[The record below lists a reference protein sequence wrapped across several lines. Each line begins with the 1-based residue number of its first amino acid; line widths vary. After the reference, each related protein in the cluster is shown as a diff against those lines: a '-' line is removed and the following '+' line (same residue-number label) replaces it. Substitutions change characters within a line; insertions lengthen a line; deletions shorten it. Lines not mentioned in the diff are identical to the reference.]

1 MNLYSQGDSSWWVGV
16 VENRNDPEHLGRC
29 KVRIF
34 GYHPEDIND
43 LSIDDL
49 PWAIPMTPITSAAS
63 SGVGTSPVGP
73 VEGTWVIGF
82 FLDGEDKQQPL
93 MVGTL
98 SGKPSID
105 NSLPISKN
113 IPTNALTDSSGNI
126 VTDSENNPVL
136 ISEETAPA
144 PETGSGVS
152 PEIKTNLPPLTAT
165 EIQDYFNS
173 ISADADTNSSPDNR
187 TGKYNFDATMLVR
200 NGYVKMPSNINGGI
214 DPAILAIDSNW
225 TGKNNIHSNLEF
237 ISSASVQDSLMY
249 EITYKNYKQL
259 LDSGT
264 ITVKDSKEVVAG
276 YLSAAHYTGS
286 TNATKVGLTD
296 PSGKTTE
303 QYFAI
308 GNKGLGGDGEYPT
321 QSTSIPN
328 RETYVDT
335 NKNNP
340 TNDPRKSLNDPSL
353 ASARG
358 FRDPN
363 KVYPKKEYNNKV
375 DTNKLAYG
383 DDDTNVTKNKLKNR
397 ITGIS
402 IANSSTIWS
411 EPSNPF
417 SAKYPYNHVTETE
430 SGHVIELDNT
440 PGKERIHVY
449 HTSGTYIEVDVNG
462 SMVRK
467 VVGDSYE
474 VIDRNGHLYV
484 KGALNITTEGATKI
498 QVKDTADIEVF
509 GETHIVGHRGIAIDA
524 ADKVVV
530 NANAGIDLYSPAAIN
545 INSND
550 KVNIKG
556 TSIVMEATTG
566 DIVSTSPN
574 NIIVETNKFSAK
586 VSTSSLDGIV
596 NMSDGSATAGYKTGL
611 SSNADADAK
620 IFINTVQKTP
630 SVTVLENLVAP
641 VAKEEIFDSET
652 PEESSP
658 EKRKADIDSGK
669 IIDAVPADANSNV
682 TPSANVTPLPSITP
696 PSEICECEEF
706 ATYKYF
712 PDTIRLSKYYTL
724 GALTTRTPAAS
735 YELRDNRGLT
745 KAQIA
750 CNLKTLAVNCL
761 DRIKDKYPDMLITN
775 SFRAKGGSSD
785 HEIGCAADLQFTK
798 HSFSEYHAIVN
809 WIRENIVN
817 TQLLLEYQM
826 RSSGQICWIHIAY
839 NKSSGVRPLHYATF
853 FNNSVH
859 TKNQFINLA

>member
-1 MNLYSQGDSSWWVGV
+1 MNLYSQSDSSWWVGV
-16 VENRNDPEHLGRC
+16 VENRNDPERLGRC

-34 GYHPEDIND
+34 GYHTENISDMPT
-43 LSIDDL
+43 DDL
-49 PWAIPMTPITSAAS
+49 PWAIPMTPITSASS

-73 VEGTWVIGF
+73 LEGTWVIGF

-93 MVGTL
+93 MVGTIA
-98 SGKPSID
+98 GKPSID
-105 NSLPISKN
+105 NSIPITQD
-113 IPTNALTDSSGNI
+113 IPANALKDSSGNI
-126 VTDSENNPVL
+126 VRDAENNPIVV
-136 ISEETAPA
+136 SEETAPPPA
-144 PETGSGVS
+144 SDSGITDK
-152 PEIKTNLPPLTAT
+152 IKTNLPPLNVS
-165 EIQDYFNS
+165 EVQDYFNS
-173 ISADADTNSSPDNR
+173 ISSNAVTNTTTNR
-187 TGKYNFDATMLVR
+187 IGKYNFDATTLVQ
-200 NGYVKMPSNINGGI
+200 NGYVKIPTNVNGGI
-214 DPAILAIDSNW
+214 DASILNIDSNW
-225 TGKNNIHSNLEF
+225 TGKNNITSKASF
-237 ISSASVQDSLMY
+237 IASLSTQDSLMY
-249 EITYKNYKQL
+249 DITYKNYKQL

-264 ITVKDSKEVVAG
+264 ITVKTDKEIAAG

-286 TNATKVGLTD
+286 TNSTKAGLTD
-296 PSGKTTE
+296 SAGKTTE
-303 QYFAI
+303 EYFAI
-308 GNKGLGGDGEYPT
+308 GNVGLGGDGTYPIE
-321 QSTSIPN
+321 STSIPN

-340 TNDPRKSLNDPSL
+340 TNDPTKSLNDPAL
-353 ASARG
+353 ATVKG

-383 DDDTNVTKNKLKNR
+383 DDDTNSTKKKLKNR

-402 IANSSTIWS
+402 TANSSKIWN

-417 SAKYPYNHVTETE
+417 SAKYPYNQVTETE

-440 PGKERIHVY
+440 PGKERVHVY

-509 GETHIVGHRGIAIDA
+509 GETHVVGHRGIAIDA
-524 ADKVVV
+524 ANKIVV

-556 TSIVMEATTG
+556 TTIILEATTG

-586 VSTSSLDGIV
+586 VSSSSLDGTV

-620 IFINTVQKTP
+620 IFVNTIQKTP
-630 SVTVLENLVAP
+630 TATVFENLIAP
-641 VAKEEIFDSET
+641 IAKEETFTSET
-652 PEESSP
+652 PEESTP
-658 EKRKADIDSGK
+658 EQKKADRESGA
-669 IIDAVPADANSNV
+669 IIDAVPTEKSNA
-682 TPSANVTPLPSITP
+682 TTTANVTVLPSITP
-696 PSEICECEEF
+696 PSEVCECEEF
-706 ATYKYF
+706 TTYKYF

-735 YELRDNRGLT
+735 YELQDNRGLT

-761 DRIKDKYPDMLITN
+761 DRIKDKYPDMLVTN

-798 HSFSEYHAIVN
+798 HSFADYHEIVN

-826 RSSGQICWIHIAY
+826 RSSGQICWIHISY
-839 NKSSGVRPLHYATF
+839 NKSGGAKPLHYATF

-859 TKNQFINLA
+859 TRNQFINLA